1 MRHSKVSKNSKKI
14 MDLSMRR
21 SRAISNLSVQQSDDV
36 SQITVSNQRVEDQ
49 WYKFIFDDG
58 LFDETKS
65 QISVRPSLMN
75 TNTVVTA
82 EDQRESASFGGC
94 LLYTSPSPRDRTR
107 SRMPSSA

>member
-21 SRAISNLSVQQSDDV
+21 SRAISNLSVQQSDV

-75 TNTVVTA
+75 SNTVVTA
-82 EDQRESASFGGC
+82 EDQRESASFGG
-94 LLYTSPSPRDRTR
+94 LIL
-107 SRMPSSA
+107 